1 MADDKEA
8 APGTYVRD
16 TPTGMSRSQVAA
28 ALVAAAA
35 LVWGGLHTIQH
46 FIPALAWAAVIA
58 IGVWPHYEKLARR
71 FPKAKSELLPALA
84 ILCVLLV
91 FVVPITLVAVPA
103 ASDAHSLAQWVQDVR
118 AHGLQPPGFL
128 QNLPYGPR
136 LVDLWRSKVGQPGAL
151 SDLAS
156 HNMQGGLVHFGRK
169 VGAEAIHRLVLL
181 GFMLLALF
189 FLLRDAD
196 GVVAQLKVGSRRA
209 FGPAGEDVG
218 RQMIRSVNGT
228 VNGLVLVGLGVGI
241 IMGVVYAVA
250 GTPHATLFGLI
261 TAILAMVPFG
271 MSVALAV
278 AGLVLLAVNKVVAAI
293 VVVVVGMLISFAA
306 DHFIR
311 PALIGGATKLPFIW
325 VLFGILGGVETFG
338 LVGLFIG
345 PAILA
350 ALILLWR
357 EWVGAKQGPINP
369 SSTDAS
375 AALPHPDATPS

>member
-28 ALVAAAA
+28 ALIAAAA
-35 LVWGGLHTIQH
+35 LGWAGLHTLQH
-46 FIPALAWAAVIA
+46 FLPALAWAAVIA
-58 IGVWPHYEKLARR
+58 IGVWPHYEKLAHR
-71 FPKAKSELLPALA
+71 FPRAKSELLPALA

-103 ASDAHSLAQWVQDVR
+103 ANDAHSIAQWVQDVR

-128 QNLPYGPR
+128 GSLPYGPK
-136 LVDLWRSKVGQPGAL
+136 LVDLWRSKIGEPGAL

-156 HNMQGGLVHFGRK
+156 HSMQGGLVHFGRK
-169 VGAEAIHRLVLL
+169 FGAEAVHRLVLL

-196 GVVAQLKVGSRRA
+196 AVVAQLKVGSRRA

-228 VNGLVLVGLGVGI
+228 VNGLVLVGLGEGI
-241 IMGVVYAVA
+241 IMGVAYVFA

-261 TAILAMVPFG
+261 TAILAMAPFG
-271 MSVALAV
+271 TTVALAV
-278 AGLVLLAVNKVVAAI
+278 VALVLLAVNKIVAAAVI
-293 VVVVVGMLISFAA
+293 VVLGMVISFVA
-306 DHFIR
+306 DHFVR
-311 PALIGGATKLPFIW
+311 PVLIGGATKLPFMW
-325 VLFGILGGVETFG
+325 VLFGILGGVETWG

-357 EWVGAKQGPINP
+357 EWVGSRQGPINP

-375 AALPHPDATPS
+375 AAQPEPPAGQA